1 MQQLMPTQTKLLPNE
16 VAARGE
22 AWYEQSLKQQVEPKH
37 IGEFLVMDIETGDY
51 EIGSDYIQPTER
63 LLAKRPD
70 APLYALRIGYRA
82 IGRIGGRYTP
92 ARRGND
98 CRSRGNAAL

>member
-1 MQQLMPTQTKLLPNE
+1 MAVLTQLPPSDIAQH
-16 VAARGE
+16 GE
-22 AWYEQSLKQQVEPKH
+22 ALYEKTIKQHVEPQHVGKY
-37 IGEFLVMDIETGDY
+37 LVVDVETGEY

-92 ARRGND
+92 AHR
-98 CRSRGNAAL
+98 

>member
-1 MQQLMPTQTKLLPNE
+1 MSALTQLSPADVSQ
-16 VAARGE
+16 RGE
-22 AWYEQSLKQQVEPKH
+22 ALYDQATRQQVEPQH
-37 IGEFLVMDIETGDY
+37 IGDFLIVDVETADY
-51 EIGSDYIQPTER
+51 EIGTDYIQPTER

-92 ARRGND
+92 IRR
-98 CRSRGNAAL
+98 